1 MKQFIHISALGVDK
15 AKDSKY
21 AKSKLEGEQKIN
33 KNFEKSTI
41 LRPSI
46 VYSVDDNFTTSFM
59 TMLNLLPIFPIYY
72 NGKTKFNPIHVSEIL
87 DIILYIIEKN
97 INSEIIECVGSQE
110 YSFKEILQKLLQLIN
125 KNKILVPI
133 PLSIGKIMARFF
145 EIFPKPLLTMDQLK
159 LLNYNN
165 VLSGKYKSNFDI
177 GLESKLNFE
186 EEVSKYCY
194 MWKEGGEYSKK
205 N

>member
-1 MKQFIHISALGVDK
+1 
-15 AKDSKY
+15 
-21 AKSKLEGEQKIN
+21 
-33 KNFEKSTI
+33 
-41 LRPSI
+41 
-46 VYSVDDNFTTSFM
+46 
-59 TMLNLLPIFPIYY
+59 MLNLLPIFPIYY

-87 DIILYIIEKN
+87 DIILHIIEKN
-97 INSEIIECVGSQE
+97 VVSEIIECVGSQE

-177 GLESKLNFE
+177 GLDSKLKFE